1 MSTPRNQQPI
11 DPLLRLQQLEQRR
24 SQPLPPPNP
33 GARPV
38 APRQAPAARPAA
50 ARQGAASPAN
60 TPRPAGRPANGG
72 VSAEASARLAA
83 LQARSAG
90 TARPGVGK
98 TIGGKP
104 AGKRAKPAGRAKVAS
119 LLLSAVAT
127 GGLAGMFAHN
137 NAQSDS
143 IILTQGTLGTVATAA
158 TTPATAA
165 TVATIATAGTTAAT
179 TAATAATTAT
189 TAAAATTTAAAAT
202 QIADGTYVGASSSNR
217 FGNVQVQVVYSGG
230 QLVDVQILQYPNGD
244 NRSVSIN
251 QYALPKLI
259 SEAVAAQS
267 ANVSSIS
274 GATYTS
280 HSYIKS
286 LQSAIDAAKTA
297 SGIA

>member
-24 SQPLPPPNP
+24 SQPLPPPSP

-50 ARQGAASPAN
+50 ARQGAARPAN
-60 TPRPAGRPANGG
+60 TPRPAVRPATGG

-90 TARPGVGK
+90 AARPGVGK

-143 IILTQGTLGTVATAA
+143 IILTQGTLSTVATGA

-165 TVATIATAGTTAAT
+165 TVATIPTAGGTAS

-189 TAAAATTTAAAAT
+189 TAAPATTAAAAPT

-217 FGNVQVQVVYSGG
+217 FGNVQVQAVYSGG

-259 SEAVAAQS
+259 NEAVSAQS
-267 ANVSSIS
+267 ASVSSIS

-280 HSYIKS
+280 KSYIKS